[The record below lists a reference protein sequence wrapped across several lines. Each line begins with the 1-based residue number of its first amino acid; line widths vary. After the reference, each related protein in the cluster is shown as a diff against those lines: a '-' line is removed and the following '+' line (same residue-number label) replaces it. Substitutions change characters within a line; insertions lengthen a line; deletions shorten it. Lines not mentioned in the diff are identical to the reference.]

1 MEQAITQCQAVHSS
15 VLRTFLHCTSLGGK
29 HVTTEHLRLL
39 MDCQQITATAADFML
54 RKSPLHHLT
63 CGACAEVCERM
74 AKDLESIDK
83 NDKAMMASAEECLKC
98 AQLCREMSQQ
108 KQS

>member
-83 NDKAMMASAEECLKC
+83 NDKAMMASAEECRKC